1 LLFLDELKEIFRVCS
16 IHVSSIERSYLL
28 KQSEDFD
35 NLEAYKP
42 VQQLFNDPGV
52 SFVPMSTASL
62 GLDHH
67 TLQVRNLLVD
77 HFFGF

>member
-1 LLFLDELKEIFRVCS
+1 MFRVCS

-28 KQSEDFD
+28 KPREDYD

-52 SFVPMSTASL
+52 SFIPMSTTSL

-67 TLQVRNLLVD
+67 ILQVRNY
-77 HFFGF
+77 F